1 MQDNEIIIATRQSEL
16 ALWQANFI
24 AAQLRAA
31 HPRLSVKLL
40 PMTTKGDRLLDD
52 SLAKIGGKGLFIK
65 ELETALL
72 AGQAHIA
79 VHSMKDVPA
88 EMPPG
93 FVLPV
98 VGFRADPRDA
108 LVGGNYRTLAEL
120 PTGARVG
127 SSSLRRQSQ
136 LLHLRPDLKLLPVRG
151 NVGTRLG
158 KLDDGEYD
166 ALVLAAAGLD
176 RLGLA
181 DRINARLLPEEC
193 LPAVGQGALGVECLT
208 DDERVAQLLAPLD
221 GEVDHACVAAERA
234 LSLALGASCTTP
246 LGGYARFDESSGL
259 LHLRAVLAAPDGS
272 AALRAEQQGQQPELL
287 GQAVAKAL
295 LEQGGQRILD
305 LLAP

>member
-1 MQDNEIIIATRQSEL
+1 MPDNEIIIATRQSKL

-24 AAQLRAA
+24 AEQLRVA
-31 HPRLSVKLL
+31 HPSLSVSLL

-65 ELETALL
+65 ELEAALL

-88 EMPPG
+88 EMPEG
-93 FVLPV
+93 FALPV
-98 VGFRADPRDA
+98 IGFRADPRDA
-108 LVGGNYRTLAEL
+108 LVGGNYRSLAEL
-120 PTGARVG
+120 PQGARVG

-136 LLHLRPDLKLLPVRG
+136 LLHLRPDLELLPVRG

-158 KLDDGEYD
+158 KLDDDEYD

-181 DRINARLLPEEC
+181 DRINARLLLQEC
-193 LPAVGQGALGVECLT
+193 LPAVGQGALGVECLAG
-208 DDERVAQLLAPLD
+208 DERVAELLRPLD

-246 LGGYARFDESSGL
+246 LGGFASVDDGSGL

-272 AALRAEQQGQQPELL
+272 ELLRAQHQAREPELL
-287 GQAVAKAL
+287 GQTVAKAL
-295 LEQGGQRILD
+295 LEQGGKRILD
-305 LLAP
+305 QLAP